1 MSTSTTAPSAV
12 GTPAPGSDRTRSL
25 PGTGGRHLRVGL
37 LVWPALVFLGVV
49 FAYPVLEVFLR
60 SITDVPDGGGAF
72 DNYVWYFTDPVEMT
86 ILRRT
91 FVVAAWCTAI
101 CVLVG
106 FPYAYFMTVTGPRVR
121 LLLLGAVMLPFW
133 SNLVVRTYAWVVLL
147 QDNGPVQAALQAF
160 GIDGVRLTG
169 NTLGMTIGTTQV
181 LLPFFVLPLY
191 ATLTRIDSRL
201 LDAGRSLGAR
211 PTVAFARIY
220 LPLAVPGILAGG
232 MLVFVLSLG
241 FYFTPALLGG
251 TRNSLIS
258 QQIFIQV
265 NRLVNFGRGGAMA
278 LVLLAVT
285 LALLGLV
292 ALATRRLT
300 RALGTGGPR

>member
-1 MSTSTTAPSAV
+1 MSTSTSAPAAAP
-12 GTPAPGSDRTRSL
+12 TPAPGSDHIRSL
-25 PGTGGRHLRVGL
+25 PGARARALPVGL
-37 LVWPALVFLGVV
+37 FIWPALVFLGVV
-49 FAYPVLEVFLR
+49 FAYPVLEVFVR
-60 SITDVPDGGGAF
+60 SFTDVPEGTGVFG
-72 DNYVWYFTDPVEMT
+72 NYVRYFSDPVEMT

-91 FVVAAWCTAI
+91 FLVAGWCTLI

-106 FPYAYFMTVTGPRVR
+106 FPYAYLMTVAGPRVR
-121 LLLLGAVMLPFW
+121 LLLLAAVLLPFW

-147 QDNGPVQAALQAF
+147 QDTGPVQAALQSF
-160 GIDGVRLTG
+160 GITGIRLTG

-181 LLPFFVLPLY
+181 LLPFLVLPLY
-191 ATLTRIDSRL
+191 STLTRIDTRL

-220 LPLAVPGILAGG
+220 LPLAVPGLLAGAT
-232 MLVFVLSLG
+232 LVFVLSLG

-265 NRLVNFGRGGAMA
+265 NRLADFGRGGAMA
-278 LVLLAVT
+278 LVLLVVT
-285 LALLGLV
+285 LVLLGLV
-292 ALATRRLT
+292 TLLTRRMT
-300 RALGTGGPR
+300 RALGLGGQR